1 MEDGIPVGIF
11 FFFFHVM
18 GMSERGECSEA
29 HSHQLDEEEYKD
41 SHERDAFSPVVVR
54 YRAREARVRQG
65 VAGGSKEV
73 DECGGYYDA
82 GTKVFR
88 NEECPFWNSYASMAT
103 RVDWEDGTCNRQ
115 IK

>member
-1 MEDGIPVGIF
+1 
-11 FFFFHVM
+11 M
-18 GMSERGECSEA
+18 GMSERGECREA

-41 SHERDAFSPVVVR
+41 SHERYAFRPVVVC
-54 YRAREARVRQG
+54 YRAREARVCQG
-65 VAGGSKEV
+65 VAGGSEEV

-82 GTKVFR
+82 GTKVFG

-103 RVDWEDGTCNRQ
+103 RVDWEGGTCSCQ